1 MKYEVISLS
10 EKYHKLGEKAY
21 VECYIPSLFT
31 NADPVFNEQKWPAM
45 VVCPGGGYGFVSDRE
60 AEPIALQF
68 TAENYRVFVVRYSC
82 APACFPQQLRE
93 VAATM
98 ELIYENAESWNIDTK
113 KISIIGFSAGGHL
126 ASQYSNR
133 WNCPEV
139 RALFPESKPV
149 QAAVLSYPVITADE
163 RYSHAGSI
171 ENFKDANASC
181 EKLVTA
187 QTPPT
192 FLWHTAEDGLVPVEN
207 SLIYAMALSA
217 KKVPYELHIYPHGY
231 HGLATADVVTNLAEN
246 LTASIRRTDRWMDDV
261 KSWLKMVL

>member
-10 EKYHKLGEKAY
+10 EKYPKLGEKAY

-45 VVCPGGGYGFVSDRE
+45 VVCPGGGYGFASDRE

-93 VAATM
+93 VAAVM
-98 ELIYENAESWNIDTK
+98 ELIYENAENWNIDTK

-126 ASQYSNR
+126 AAQYSNR
-133 WNCPEV
+133 WNCPEI
-139 RALFPESKPV
+139 REIFPKSKPV
-149 QAAVLSYPVITADE
+149 AAAVLSYPVITADE
-163 RYSHAGSI
+163 KYTHAGTVQ
-171 ENFKDANASC
+171 NFNGPGASC
-181 EKLVTA
+181 EELVTA

-192 FLWHTAEDGLVPVEN
+192 FLWHTAEDATVPVEN
-207 SLIYAMALSA
+207 SLFYAKALSA
-217 KKVPYELHIYPHGY
+217 HKVPYELHIYPKGY
-231 HGLATADVVTNLAEN
+231 HGLATADGVTNIADDPW
-246 LTASIRRTDRWMDDV
+246 IRRAADWMDEV
-261 KSWLKMVL
+261 KSWLKLVL